1 MNRSAQAATLLPD
14 THTTH
19 TTHTSARS
27 PDTWATTDGD
37 RQEIIDALRR
47 LAEIARGTGVG
58 EADNA
63 GGASDTGS
71 DVLSVKLDN
80 MSESVI
86 EVDGVSKRFGEVVAV
101 DEVSFE
107 VGAGKVLGLLGPN
120 GAGKTTLVKMVT
132 TLLSIDSG
140 SARVGGFDVS
150 SEAGVV
156 RRLIGLA
163 GQAAAVDEKLTA
175 RENLELFGR
184 LYKLPRGRRRARIDE
199 LIERF
204 DLGSFADR
212 PASTYSGGQRRRLDI
227 VVALIADP
235 PALFLDEPTT
245 GLDPRSRVEVWD
257 SVRDLASEGTAIVL
271 TTQYLEEADQLA
283 DDIVVIDHGTPVA
296 AGTPDQLKSQI
307 GADVLEVR
315 VADLAPIGALVA
327 QIDGVA
333 VDRDRCTVD
342 IPITAGAEQSLDL
355 LASFQAAGASIED
368 FQLRRPT
375 LDEVFLALTGSPT
388 PHGMEMSR

>member
-1 MNRSAQAATLLPD
+1 LT
-14 THTTH
+14 
-19 TTHTSARS
+19 
-27 PDTWATTDGD
+27 
-37 RQEIIDALRR
+37 
-47 LAEIARGTGVG
+47 
-58 EADNA
+58 
-63 GGASDTGS
+63 
-71 DVLSVKLDN
+71 
-80 MSESVI
+80 
-86 EVDGVSKRFGEVVAV
+86 KRFGKVDAVAG
-101 DEVSFE
+101 VSFE

-132 TLLSIDSG
+132 TLVSIDSG

-150 SEAGVV
+150 TEAGAV
-156 RRLIGLA
+156 RQLIGLA

-184 LYKLPRGRRRARIDE
+184 LYKLPRRRRRTRISE

-227 VVALIADP
+227 VLALIADP
-235 PALFLDEPTT
+235 QALFLDEPTT
-245 GLDPRSRVEVWD
+245 GLDPRSRAEVWGA
-257 SVRDLASEGTAIVL
+257 VRDLASEGKAIVL

-283 DDIVVIDHGTPVA
+283 DEVMVIDHGRPVA

-315 VADLAPIGALVA
+315 VTDLGQLGNLVA
-327 QIDGVA
+327 DIDGVA
-333 VDRDRCTVD
+333 IDRDSRTVE

-355 LASFQAAGASIED
+355 LRSFQTTGAGIED
-368 FQLRRPT
+368 FLLRRPT
-375 LDEVFLALTGSPT
+375 LDEVFLAMTGSPAAR
-388 PHGMEMSR
+388 HAEVAR